1 MKRLTVLLLTVIFAS
16 FIFAPRAEVNSQRP
30 GKAKARYVEGQII
43 VKLNAEAKPSVGEVQ
58 AIDPSQLAQLV
69 LPGDGSRADAV
80 ESGAPGES
88 GIYVVR
94 LAKGVSVEQALQRAS
109 KDPRFEYA
117 EPDYEIH
124 EARMPDDSRFGE
136 LWGLLN
142 TGTFGKPGADI
153 GATTAWDLTTGSD
166 DVVVAVADT
175 GVDLDHPDLAAN
187 AWVNSGEIAG
197 NGIDDDNNGFIDDV
211 RGWNFID
218 NNNVLTDPPIT
229 HGTHVAGT
237 IGAVGNN
244 GLGVTG
250 VAWHVKLMSL
260 KFLGSVPGTTS
271 NAVKCI
277 KYAIEQKK
285 RGVNVRAINA
295 SWGGSG
301 DSQSLHSAIAEAGDA
316 GIVFVCAAGNGDT
329 AGRGVED
336 ATDEFPA
343 AWSADLSSAISVA
356 ALDIGDLLPSWSNYG
371 HTNVT
376 VAAPGVSILSTVPF
390 NGYGTLTGTSMST
403 PHVSGIVALLAS
415 YIPSLNPSQIKQR
428 IIRTAE
434 PVLSVASKAV
444 ASGRA
449 NAFNALTDRVV
460 PAGSVAINNVT
471 TNKKFVYVDGLNF
484 RSGTSVVEVNGVPL
498 SKTKGDE
505 GYAVGN
511 GTVTRLFV
519 KLGKPG
525 VKSTFP
531 QFTQVFVT
539 VFNPETGERSQP
551 KGFTR
556 F

>member
-1 MKRLTVLLLTVIFAS
+1 MKRLTVLLLTVTFAS
-16 FIFAPRAEVNSQRP
+16 FVFTPRAAVSSQRDGTSNP
-30 GKAKARYVEGQII
+30 RYVEGQII
-43 VKLNAEAKPSVGEVQ
+43 VKLKAEAKPSVSEVQ
-58 AIDPSQLAQLV
+58 AIDPGQLAQLV
-69 LPGDGSRADAV
+69 LPEDGSRAEAV

-88 GIYVVR
+88 GIYIVH
-94 LAKGVSVEQALQRAS
+94 LSSGVSVEDAIQRAS

-124 EARMPDDSRFGE
+124 EALTPNDSRFSE

-153 GATTAWDLTTGSD
+153 GATSAWDLTTGSD
-166 DVVVAVADT
+166 EVVVAVTDT

-187 AWVNSGEIAG
+187 AWVNPGEIAG
-197 NGIDDDNNGFIDDV
+197 NGIDDDNNGFVDDV
-211 RGWNFID
+211 RGWNFVD
-218 NNNVLTDPPIT
+218 NNNTLTDPPIT

-285 RGVNVRAINA
+285 RGVNVRVINA

-301 DSQSLHSAIAEAGDA
+301 DSQSLRNAIADAGDA
-316 GIVFVCAAGNGDT
+316 GIVFVCAAGNGDS

-336 ATDEFPA
+336 APDEFPA
-343 AWSADLSSAISVA
+343 AWSADLPSVISVA
-356 ALDIGDLLPSWSNYG
+356 ALDIGDLLPGFSNYG

-390 NGYGTLTGTSMST
+390 GGYATLTGTSMST
-403 PHVSGIVALLAS
+403 PHVSGIAALLAS
-415 YIPSLNPSQIKQR
+415 YIPSLTPAQIKQR
-428 IIRTAE
+428 IIRTAV
-434 PVLSVASKAV
+434 PVLSVASKTV

-449 NAFNALTDRVV
+449 NAFNALTDRAV
-460 PAGSVAINNVT
+460 PAGSVGIDNVQ

-484 RSGTSVVEVNGVPL
+484 VSGSSVVEVNGVALP
-498 SKTKGDE
+498 KTKGDDS
-505 GYAVGN
+505 YAVSN
-511 GTVTRLFV
+511 GTVTRLLV

-525 VKSTFP
+525 VKTTFP

-539 VFNPETGERSQP
+539 VFNPATGERSQP